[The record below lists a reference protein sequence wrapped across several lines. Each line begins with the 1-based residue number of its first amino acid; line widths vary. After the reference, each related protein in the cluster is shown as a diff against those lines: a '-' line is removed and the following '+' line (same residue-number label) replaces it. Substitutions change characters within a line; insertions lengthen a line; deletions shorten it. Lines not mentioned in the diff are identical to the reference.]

1 MKNRTFGISSRH
13 FKTENDS
20 SINDLMEQTY
30 TKEALGEK
38 IKSKANVTLNELN
51 NRANKRSFHTKSSA
65 LRDLTVRSQFEQK
78 ERQRSLEYTK
88 A

>member
-30 TKEALGEK
+30 TKEALGDK
-38 IKSKANVTLNELN
+38 IKTRANLTLNETN
-51 NRANKRSFHTKSSA
+51 HKANKRSFHTKSSA
-65 LRDLTVRSQFEQK
+65 LRNLSVRNQFEQK
-78 ERQRSLEYTK
+78 EK
-88 A
+88 